1 MKTQLMIMALAIAAS
16 LYPVLGMGGHV
27 PGQEMNVVV
36 LDCEISRDNKP
47 YEIYVYA
54 VSSNTTSNPMPA
66 ITEGKSCGQALHELL
81 TAGFE
86 IADSNLETYRFVL
99 IRADQAT
106 HSH

>member
-1 MKTQLMIMALAIAAS
+1 MNTQLMIMALAIAVS

-36 LDCEISRDNKP
+36 LDCEISSDKP
-47 YEIYVYA
+47 YKIYVYA
-54 VSSNTTSNPMPA
+54 VSSNTTSNPMPT
-66 ITEGKSCGQALHELL
+66 ITEGKPCGQALHELL

-106 HSH
+106 HGH